1 MLPSLALF
9 AALRWL
15 LLLLLQP
22 QNRCDRVA
30 DLELALDAAQDG
42 ANKADGGGAGFGADG
57 KAAGG
62 AGAQRGAEAEAEAEV
77 LRVSASVAEKRLA
90 EMEKVRRLLLLL
102 LLLLLSFAH
111 ARSPRLCLA
120 AVPCYLTD

>member
-1 MLPSLALF
+1 MF

-102 LLLLLSFAH
+102 LLLLLSLLTH
-111 ARSPRLCLA
+111 ARPAFVSLLSHA
-120 AVPCYLTD
+120 T